1 MSDARGQTFS
11 DAWHRVAGL
20 RAALRPDVRAR
31 RQSAHGKRWYVLS
44 NPLSNEFF
52 RVSEDAY
59 AFLSRLSAVRTVDE
73 VWRDTLAND
82 PESMLSQQEVVQLL
96 GQLNLSNLLQAD
108 RAGDSSS
115 LFDRFQQRRKRER
128 RALLMSV
135 LSIRIPLFDPDRML
149 ERAQPLIR
157 ALVSPYGL
165 LAYLVLLSLGVK
177 ALMDRGDEVFHQA
190 AGLLA
195 PSNLVLLYLG
205 FAIAKVVHELGHA
218 AVCKR
223 FGGEVHTMGVMLLLF
238 APLPYVDA
246 SASWGFRHSAPRM
259 LVGAAGVLAE
269 LAVAAVAAMV
279 WAYSAPGVSG
289 ALAYNVIFAASVST
303 LVFNLNPLLRFDGY
317 HMLVDMLNMP
327 NLFQRSR
334 DQLRY
339 LGQRYLLGVKGL
351 HPVAQ
356 SQTESWLLPL
366 YGAAS
371 AVYSLMLMATI
382 ATFIAEQYL
391 DIGLLMALLL
401 VISATVLPLIKLL
414 RHLFSSPQLA
424 SQRPRAIVSASVL
437 ALAGLGLLGW
447 VPMPDRVRAAGVVE
461 SSVFRQLSC
470 ESAGFLAE
478 LLVKPGSRVNA
489 GQMLVRLEN
498 PDLLLE
504 IVASRMQ
511 LQQIQ
516 AQELKA
522 QAMLL
527 ADLAPLRQQRLAAQ
541 ASLADLESQ
550 REALTV
556 VAPVSGIWSTGDV
569 EQGRGRWFAR
579 GAAMGAIVEESGH
592 RFVAILP
599 QVATHVFKGN
609 IERAEVRLGGE
620 DGQNLLLRDVSVMPS
635 EHGVLPSRAL
645 GFAGGGDIA
654 VQPGDP
660 NGVMAAEPFFR
671 IHADF
676 DVAQASEV
684 RLVHGRLGVMRLTL
698 TPKPLLEQWERSLRQ
713 LLQRRFRV

>member
-1 MSDARGQTFS
+1 MSDASSQTFS

-20 RAALRPDVRAR
+20 RASLRPDVRAR
-31 RQSAHGKRWYVLS
+31 RQTAHGTRWYVLS

-52 RVSEDAY
+52 RINEDAY
-59 AFLSRLSAVRTVDE
+59 AFLSRLGTGRTVE
-73 VWRDTLAND
+73 QAWRDTLAND

-108 RAGDSSS
+108 RAGASAS
-115 LFDRFQQRRKRER
+115 LFDRYQKRRGRER
-128 RALLMSV
+128 RARWMSL

-149 ERAQPLIR
+149 SRAQPLIR
-157 ALVSPYGL
+157 GLVSPVGL
-165 LAYLVLLSLGVK
+165 LAYLLLLGLGVK

-195 PSNLVLLYLG
+195 PDNLVLLYLG
-205 FAIAKVVHELGHA
+205 FAIAKVVHEFGHA

-246 SASWGFRHSAPRM
+246 SASWGFRRSGPRL

-303 LVFNLNPLLRFDGY
+303 VVFNLNPLLRFDGY
-317 HMLVDMLNMP
+317 HMLVDLIDMP

-339 LGQRYLLGVKGL
+339 LGQRHLLGNKL
-351 HPVAQ
+351 ATPVAD
-356 SQTESWLLPL
+356 SRTESWLLPL
-366 YGAAS
+366 YGVTSVLYA
-371 AVYSLMLMATI
+371 LLLMATI
-382 ATFIAEQYL
+382 AFFIAEQYL
-391 DIGLLMALLL
+391 DIGLLLAVLLGL
-401 VISATVLPLIKLL
+401 SATVLPMGKLL
-414 RHLFSSPQLA
+414 HHLLLSPQLA
-424 SQRPRAIVSASVL
+424 HQRARAVVSVAVL
-437 ALAGLGLLGW
+437 AAVLLGLLGW
-447 VPMPDRVRAAGVVE
+447 VPFPDRIRAAGVVE
-461 SSVFRQLSC
+461 SKVFRQLSS
-470 ESAGFLAE
+470 EAAGFLVE
-478 LLVKPGSRVNA
+478 LLVKPGGQVTA
-489 GQMLVRLEN
+489 GQALARLEN
-498 PDLLLE
+498 PDLLAE
-504 IVASRMQ
+504 IRASRMQ
-511 LQQIQ
+511 LQQLQ
-516 AQELKA
+516 MQELRA
-522 QAMLL
+522 QALAL
-527 ADLAPLRQQRLAAQ
+527 ADVAPLRQQRESAEAG
-541 ASLADLESQ
+541 LADLERQ
-550 REALTV
+550 RAALTV
-556 VAPVSGIWSTGDV
+556 VAPVSGVWSAGEV

-579 GAAMGAIVEESGH
+579 GAAMGAIIDERGH

-599 QVATHVFKGN
+599 QVATHLFKGDV
-609 IERAEVRLGGE
+609 ERAEVRLGGE
-620 DGQNLLLRDVSVMPS
+620 DGRNLLLRGVSVMPF

-676 DVAQASEV
+676 DALQATEV

-698 TPKPLLEQWERSLRQ
+698 PPKPLLLQWERSVRQ

>member
-1 MSDARGQTFS
+1 MSDARSHTFS

-20 RAALRPDVRAR
+20 RASLRPDVRAR
-31 RQSAHGKRWYVLS
+31 RQSAHGRHWYVLS

-52 RVSEDAY
+52 RVTEDAY
-59 AFLSRLSAVRTVDE
+59 AFLSRLVADRTVE
-73 VWRDTLAND
+73 QAWRDTLAND

-108 RAGDSSS
+108 RAGASAS
-115 LFDRFQQRRKRER
+115 LFERYRQRRGRER

-135 LSIRIPLFDPDRML
+135 LSIRIPLLDPDRML
-149 ERAQPLIR
+149 ERAQPLVR
-157 ALVSPYGL
+157 ALVSPFGL
-165 LAYLVLLSLGVK
+165 LAYLLLLGLGVK
-177 ALMDRGDEVFHQA
+177 ALMDRSDELFHQA

-195 PSNLVLLYLG
+195 PDNLVLLYLG
-205 FAIAKVVHELGHA
+205 FAIAKVVHEFGHA

-246 SASWGFRHSAPRM
+246 SASWGFRRSAPRM

-317 HMLVDMLNMP
+317 HMLVDLINMP

-339 LGQRYLLGVKGL
+339 LGQRYLLGVKL
-351 HPVAQ
+351 AKPVAE
-356 SQTESWLLPL
+356 SRTESWLLPL

-371 AVYSLMLMATI
+371 ALYALMLMATI
-382 ATFIAEQYL
+382 AFFIAEQYL
-391 DIGLLMALLL
+391 DLGLLLAVLL
-401 VISATVLPLIKLL
+401 VLSATVLPLGKLL
-414 RHLFSSPQLA
+414 RHLLLSPQLA
-424 SQRPRAIVSASVL
+424 HERARAIVSAVVL
-437 ALAGLGLLGW
+437 AVLLLGLLGW
-447 VPMPDRVRAAGVVE
+447 VPFPDRIRAAGVVE
-461 SSVFRQLSC
+461 SVVFRQLSS
-470 ESAGFLAE
+470 ESAGFLSE
-478 LLVKPGSRVNA
+478 LLVKPGARVSA
-489 GQMLVRLEN
+489 GQALVRLEN
-498 PDLLLE
+498 PDLLHE
-504 IVASRMQ
+504 IRASRMQ

-516 AQELKA
+516 VQELRA
-522 QAMLL
+522 LALAL
-527 ADLAPLRQQRLAAQ
+527 ADLAPLRQQRMAVQ
-541 ASLADLESQ
+541 AGLADLERQ
-550 REALTV
+550 RVALTV
-556 VAPVSGIWSTGDV
+556 VAPVSGVWSAGEV

-579 GAAMGAIVEESGH
+579 GASMGAIVDESGH

-599 QVATHVFKGN
+599 QVATHLFTGG
-609 IERAEVRLGGE
+609 IDRAEVRLGGE
-620 DGQNLLLRDVSVMPS
+620 EGQNLLLRHVSVMPFD
-635 EHGVLPSRAL
+635 HGVLPSRAL

-671 IHADF
+671 IHAGF
-676 DVAQASEV
+676 DAVQAAEV
-684 RLVHGRLGVMRLTL
+684 RLMHGRLGVMRLTL
-698 TPKPLLEQWERSLRQ
+698 APKPLLEQWERSARQ

>member
-1 MSDARGQTFS
+1 VNDASSQTFS

-20 RAALRPDVRAR
+20 RASLRPDVRVR
-31 RQSAHGKRWYVLS
+31 RQTAHGTRWYVLS

-52 RVSEDAY
+52 RVTEDAHL
-59 AFLSRLSAVRTVDE
+59 FLSRLGANRTVDQA
-73 VWRDTLAND
+73 WRDTLAND

-96 GQLNLSNLLQAD
+96 GQLNLSNLLRAD
-108 RAGDSSS
+108 RAGASAS
-115 LFDRFQQRRKRER
+115 LFERYRQRRGRER

-149 ERAQPLIR
+149 DRARPLIR
-157 ALVSPYGL
+157 ALISPLGL
-165 LAYLVLLSLGVK
+165 LAYLLLLVLGLK
-177 ALMDRGDEVFHQA
+177 ALMDRGDELFHQA
-190 AGLLA
+190 AGLLS
-195 PSNLVLLYLG
+195 PDNLGLLYLG
-205 FAIAKVVHELGHA
+205 FAITKVVHELGHA

-246 SASWGFRHSAPRM
+246 SASWGFRRSAPRM

-317 HMLVDMLNMP
+317 HMLVDLIGMP

-334 DQLRY
+334 AQLRY
-339 LGQRYLLGVKGL
+339 LGQRYLLGARL
-351 HPVAQ
+351 ATPVAD
-356 SQTESWLLPL
+356 SRTEAWLLPL
-366 YGAAS
+366 YGAVS
-371 AVYSLMLMATI
+371 ALYALMLMATI
-382 ATFIAEQYL
+382 AFFIAEQYL
-391 DIGLLMALLL
+391 DLGLLLAVLL
-401 VISATVLPLIKLL
+401 VLSATVLPLGKLL
-414 RHLFSSPQLA
+414 RHLLLSPQLA
-424 SQRPRAIVSASVL
+424 QQRARAIVSAAVL
-437 ALAGLGLLGW
+437 ALVLLGFLGW
-447 VPMPDRVRAAGVVE
+447 VPFPDRVRAAGVVE
-461 SSVFRQLSC
+461 SKVFRQLSS

-478 LLVKPGSRVNA
+478 LLVKPGEQVNA
-489 GQMLVRLEN
+489 GQALARLDN
-498 PDLLLE
+498 PDLLVE
-504 IVASRMQ
+504 IRASRMQ

-516 AQELKA
+516 VQLLRA
-522 QAMLL
+522 QALAL
-527 ADLAPLRQQRLAAQ
+527 ADLAPLHQQRLAAE
-541 ASLADLESQ
+541 AGLADLERQ
-550 REALTV
+550 LAALTV
-556 VAPVSGIWSTGDV
+556 VAPVSGVWSAGEV
-569 EQGRGRWFAR
+569 EQGRGRWFPR
-579 GAAMGAIVEESGH
+579 GAAMGTIIDESGH

-599 QVATHVFKGN
+599 QVATHLFNGT

-620 DGQNLLLRDVSVMPS
+620 EGQNLLLRDVSVMPF

-660 NGVMAAEPFFR
+660 NGVVAAEPFFR
-671 IHADF
+671 LHADF
-676 DVAQASEV
+676 DVSQAAEV
-684 RLVHGRLGVMRLTL
+684 RLMHGRLGVMRLTL
-698 TPKPLLEQWERSLRQ
+698 PPKPLLEQWERSVRQ